1 MDLSDLPG
9 SLGGD
14 DTVDPTRQWRDEV
27 ERLLYEGET
36 VEERVELEE
45 GAMLVA
51 TSHRVLAFTP
61 SLEGAN
67 FEQVDRPNV
76 EGVST
81 GALADSDLL
90 SRALQWGVIG
100 IVLIAG
106 GFLVNLDSL
115 VGEINL
121 DTSGAGQIGIGGF
134 MGMMQGVMDLLALL
148 DDGMRLFGALF
159 LLLAVV
165 FVGVYMWGRERT
177 LVIRVA
183 GDEDV
188 HLPRPPDVTH
198 LQERLEAALG
208 LRPEPAES
216 STADPAI
223 DDEDTWSD

>member
-14 DTVDPTRQWRDEV
+14 ETVDPSRQWRDEV
-27 ERLLYEGET
+27 DRLLYEGET

-45 GAMLVA
+45 GATLVV
-51 TSHRVLAFTP
+51 TSHRVLAFKP
-61 SLEGAN
+61 SLEGPN

-90 SRALQWGVIG
+90 SSALQWGVIG

-115 VGEINL
+115 VGEVNL
-121 DTSGAGQIGIGGF
+121 DTSSAGQIGIGGF

-165 FVGVYMWGRERT
+165 FVGVYVWGRERT

-188 HLPRPPDVTH
+188 HLPRPPDVTD
-198 LQERLEAALG
+198 LQERLEIALG
-208 LRPEPAES
+208 LRPEPAQAP
-216 STADPAI
+216 STEPTS
-223 DDEDTWSD
+223 DDEATWSG